1 MPEAEVGDL
10 RALVLVLDQDPDRVR
25 VLQHVAAVARRAVR
39 VDRRPDRADPPQ
51 RVVEQGPLEV
61 RLREDPEGV
70 ALADSEC
77 EQPVGDLLDCHG
89 RLVPRDLLPAGLALD
104 QVRGV
109 LASPRG
115 RVAPQA
121 PDRPHELSLRWE
133 GKRGVTAKLPGPT
146 RLIHSGPMRTT
157 WNGSLSFGLVTIPV
171 GLAPATAPKAR
182 ASDVTFR
189 TLHRECGT
197 PIKQKRWCPVHE
209 REVSND
215 ELVKGWEV
223 SKGQFVIVEDADLE
237 AIEQRDT
244 SRAIEISRFVPLA
257 EVDPLFF
264 DRTYFL
270 APSSAEAQRK
280 PYVLLLN
287 AMKETGMAAIGR
299 MVIRG
304 NENFVLIR
312 PKDDAL
318 VLETLFLAEDVRS
331 QAEIDEA
338 VEGIGVS
345 EPELDLARQ
354 LIDSLVGEWEPDDL
368 HSEYRENL
376 REMLEAKLAGEEIAM
391 PEPVADAPVVDLMEA
406 LKKSVAASKKRDGA
420 KPAAERKKAAPRKRA
435 AAK

>member
-1 MPEAEVGDL
+1 
-10 RALVLVLDQDPDRVR
+10 
-25 VLQHVAAVARRAVR
+25 
-39 VDRRPDRADPPQ
+39 
-51 RVVEQGPLEV
+51 
-61 RLREDPEGV
+61 
-70 ALADSEC
+70 
-77 EQPVGDLLDCHG
+77 
-89 RLVPRDLLPAGLALD
+89 
-104 QVRGV
+104 
-109 LASPRG
+109 
-115 RVAPQA
+115 
-121 PDRPHELSLRWE
+121 
-133 GKRGVTAKLPGPT
+133 
-146 RLIHSGPMRTT
+146 MRTT

-223 SKGQFVIVEDADLE
+223 SKGQFVIVEDSDLE

-270 APSSAEAQRK
+270 APSSAEAQRR

-312 PKDDAL
+312 PKGEAL
-318 VLETLFLAEDVRS
+318 VLETLFLSEDVRS

-338 VEGIGVS
+338 VEAVDVK
-345 EPELDLARQ
+345 EPELELARQ
-354 LIDSLVGEWEPDDL
+354 LIDSLVGEWEPESL
-368 HSEYRENL
+368 QSEYRQEL
-376 REMLEAKLAGEEIAM
+376 RKLLEAKLAGEEIAV

-406 LKKSVAASKKRDGA
+406 LKKSVAASQKRDDA
-420 KPAAERKKAAPRKRA
+420 KPAARKKAAPRKRA
-435 AAK
+435 AAR

>member
-1 MPEAEVGDL
+1 
-10 RALVLVLDQDPDRVR
+10 
-25 VLQHVAAVARRAVR
+25 
-39 VDRRPDRADPPQ
+39 
-51 RVVEQGPLEV
+51 
-61 RLREDPEGV
+61 
-70 ALADSEC
+70 
-77 EQPVGDLLDCHG
+77 
-89 RLVPRDLLPAGLALD
+89 
-104 QVRGV
+104 
-109 LASPRG
+109 
-115 RVAPQA
+115 
-121 PDRPHELSLRWE
+121 
-133 GKRGVTAKLPGPT
+133 
-146 RLIHSGPMRTT
+146 MRTT

-209 REVSND
+209 REVTND

-244 SRAIEISRFVPLA
+244 SRAIEISRFVPLT
-257 EVDPLFF
+257 EVDPMFF

-270 APSSAEAQRK
+270 APSSAEAQRR

-312 PKDDAL
+312 PKGEAL
-318 VLETLFLAEDVRS
+318 VLETLFLSEDVRS

-338 VEGIGVS
+338 VEAIDVK
-345 EPELDLARQ
+345 EPEL
-354 LIDSLVGEWEPDDL
+354 
-368 HSEYRENL
+368 
-376 REMLEAKLAGEEIAM
+376 
-391 PEPVADAPVVDLMEA
+391 
-406 LKKSVAASKKRDGA
+406 
-420 KPAAERKKAAPRKRA
+420 
-435 AAK
+435 